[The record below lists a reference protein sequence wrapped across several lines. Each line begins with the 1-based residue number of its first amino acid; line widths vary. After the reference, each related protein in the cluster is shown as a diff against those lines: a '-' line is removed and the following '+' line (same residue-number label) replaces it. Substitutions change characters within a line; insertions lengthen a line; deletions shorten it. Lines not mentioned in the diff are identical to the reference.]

1 LLVVLVGAV
10 LPLGVVG
17 AWLARSTERAG
28 ERLLRERLDRALLQ
42 IADEIGMRWVRL
54 RSDLLTIAEHPAAHA
69 ALRGLSA
76 DTSAP
81 PPGLA
86 SLVRRLEV
94 EVARVAFVA
103 PGGETVLSLETGAA
117 GGRGAPP
124 AVSAPSPVELAV
136 YERLGARL
144 GTMHADIWATALVPS
159 GVAWAGVGGVLGI
172 FEWTSGRSLLPLTI
186 DPETFR
192 QARFVWGEEPWLS
205 VQRDLSELG
214 LDLVLA
220 APLTPVAGPFADA
233 TRQGTIAL
241 LAVGLGA
248 VLLATLLTARL
259 TRSLERLAEGAGA
272 VAAGELDRRVE
283 VAAEDEVGRVA
294 RAFNQMTDSL
304 RRTLRELAQRE
315 SLAAVGEFAARLA
328 HEVRNPLTAV
338 RVDLQRAE
346 ERIEDP
352 AARDLVARTLR
363 AVARLDAT
371 VAGALRVARSG
382 NVERRPLALRG
393 PVEAAM
399 ESARPEFAAHG
410 ARLQPIE
417 DGAGALTVNGDAAA
431 LEQLFLNLLL
441 NAAQA
446 AGAGGHAGIHF
457 ATEDRAVTV
466 SVWDTGPGIPPEARE
481 AVLAPFYST
490 KPDGTG
496 LGLAIARQI
505 AQAHGATLAIEG
517 GAGPG
522 AVVRVTLPRAGG
534 EPAPA

>member
-1 LLVVLVGAV
+1 
-10 LPLGVVG
+10 
-17 AWLARSTERAG
+17 
-28 ERLLRERLDRALLQ
+28 
-42 IADEIGMRWVRL
+42 
-54 RSDLLTIAEHPAAHA
+54 
-69 ALRGLSA
+69 
-76 DTSAP
+76 
-81 PPGLA
+81 
-86 SLVRRLEV
+86 
-94 EVARVAFVA
+94 
-103 PGGETVLSLETGAA
+103 
-117 GGRGAPP
+117 
-124 AVSAPSPVELAV
+124 
-136 YERLGARL
+136 
-144 GTMHADIWATALVPS
+144 
-159 GVAWAGVGGVLGI
+159 
-172 FEWTSGRSLLPLTI
+172 
-186 DPETFR
+186 
-192 QARFVWGEEPWLS
+192 
-205 VQRDLSELG
+205 
-214 LDLVLA
+214 
-220 APLTPVAGPFADA
+220 
-233 TRQGTIAL
+233 
-241 LAVGLGA
+241 
-248 VLLATLLTARL
+248 
-259 TRSLERLAEGAGA
+259 
-272 VAAGELDRRVE
+272 VE